1 MLYTPV
7 GALYSFSLSTSKMEN
22 LKMAVDGGDGDGV
35 CVCVLLRNSKL
46 ELVDVERALSHDG
59 WRGLRCIVCVCV

>member
-1 MLYTPV
+1 VIYTPV

-22 LKMAVDGGDGDGV
+22 KKWQLMAVMVMV

-59 WRGLRCIVCVCV
+59 WRALRCIVCVCV